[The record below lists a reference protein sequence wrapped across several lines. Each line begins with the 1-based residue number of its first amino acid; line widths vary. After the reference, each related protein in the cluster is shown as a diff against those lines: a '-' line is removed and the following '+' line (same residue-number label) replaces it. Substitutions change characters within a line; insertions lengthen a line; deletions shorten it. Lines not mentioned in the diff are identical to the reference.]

1 MKGLPPD
8 GIVKT
13 ISFAFLKTS
22 SVCQIHQL
30 YLMKCCCT
38 SFLELVGCSRVGRI
52 YLSFLLLSLM
62 ISEGCIYPS
71 LLVSVWLS
79 VHPTNESMH
88 GISHEMCNKYNTSLA
103 QKGIM
108 CLFVY
113 HILPNLHIILFLETG
128 KFRTLFEH
136 AWHHLILVHAISFL
150 SICDPTFRRLFLMS
164 HTNVS

>member
-13 ISFAFLKTS
+13 LSFAFLKTS

-30 YLMKCCCT
+30 YPMKCCCT

-52 YLSFLLLSLM
+52 YL
-62 ISEGCIYPS
+62 

-103 QKGIM
+103 QRSIM
-108 CLFVY
+108 CFFVY

-136 AWHHLILVHAISFL
+136 AWHHLILVYAISFL